1 MEQLRS
7 AGVESQNKLMEKQKQ
22 QLQQLQNQHRERLE
36 NLINQKVGNN
46 VEKTLHD
53 DKSGDCPSNNVGFI
67 IKVLMSFLAG
77 NGSKHGTKVTVRNL
91 GGAVME
97 GRKKAN

>member
-22 QLQQLQNQHRERLE
+22 QLQQLQNRHRERLE

-67 IKVLMSFLAG
+67 IKSINVFSC
-77 NGSKHGTKVTVRNL
+77 R
-91 GGAVME
+91 
-97 GRKKAN
+97 

>member
-46 VEKTLHD
+46 VEKALHD
-53 DKSGDCPSNNVGFI
+53 DKTG
-67 IKVLMSFLAG
+67 
-77 NGSKHGTKVTVRNL
+77 
-91 GGAVME
+91 
-97 GRKKAN
+97 